1 MTLKND
7 VGLALGIST
16 ALSSKASDGTADSAI
31 SYAEETNLTAAEISK
46 TASEQA
52 ISASSTYKE
61 LLAADAKNIGSLGKE
76 FQSIDKDISQM
87 IAQHF

>member
-7 VGLALGIST
+7 VGLALGIS
-16 ALSSKASDGTADSAI
+16 ANLSSKTTDDASGSSI
-31 SYAEETNLTAAEISK
+31 SYAEETNLTAAGISK

-52 ISASSTYKE
+52 ISASSAYKE